1 MAGGC
6 NLHRD
11 IPAILT
17 ASGFSI
23 VDDNRAYL
31 PGIRPL
37 SYNYWGA
44 ARIG

>member
-1 MAGGC
+1 MSGGC

-11 IPAILT
+11 IPAML
-17 ASGFSI
+17 AAAGFSV

-37 SYNYWGA
+37 SYNYWGV
-44 ARIG
+44 ARIS